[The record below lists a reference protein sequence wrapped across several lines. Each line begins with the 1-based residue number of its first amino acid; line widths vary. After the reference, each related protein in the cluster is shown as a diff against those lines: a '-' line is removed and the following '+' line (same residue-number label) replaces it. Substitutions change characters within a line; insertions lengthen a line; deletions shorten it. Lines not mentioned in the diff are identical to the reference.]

1 MSAWTKL
8 RNKVTRPLDELGKK
22 IDDHKKEIAAAAAA
36 ALAAG
41 GFGVIAGVATYVK
54 FRYTGK
60 SATTGAGNLTGITYI
75 SAPAAFNKDHVVAAS
90 ALTGDLYYDPLAGY
104 AVFVII

>member
-22 IDDHKKEIAAAAAA
+22 IDDHKKEIAAAAA
-36 ALAAG
+36 LATG
-41 GFGVIAGVATYVK
+41 GFGFVAGAATYVK

-104 AVFVII
+104 AVFVIL

>member
-1 MSAWTKL
+1 MLDMSAWTKL
-8 RNKVTRPLDELGKK
+8 RNKVTR
-22 IDDHKKEIAAAAAA
+22 
-36 ALAAG
+36 LATG
-41 GFGVIAGVATYVK
+41 GFGFVAGAATYVK

-104 AVFVII
+104 AVFVIL